1 MLGKFWRAIKR
12 PSLTRRLMLS
22 QLALMVIIW
31 SIMVYLI
38 IRDIAYTDKWYQ
50 PRLLNNRATMILS
63 VVEGL
68 RDRPIEL
75 HEALTRID
83 EFQRN
88 EHREEDTT
96 GLRMTLMVWKGAE
109 LVYVTPGERRRVQ
122 TSEPFIIERSIQ
134 DGQRF
139 RTYWQPSAR
148 SDARVALLMPADA
161 EAVFIALWSRGF
173 LLLPI
178 VVTLPI
184 LLLPAWFSVWLALNP
199 FRRVAEE
206 VAAKGP
212 EDLAPLKY
220 KPKHRELLQ
229 MGKSVDGLLERIR
242 SGVERER
249 RFIADA
255 AHELRTPLA
264 AMRINVEALRQRP
277 HDDAD
282 EILLDGLV
290 HSGDR
295 ATRLVSQ
302 LLALMR
308 SDAAAAAASQQ
319 PLRLDELAQ
328 ERLAALGGIAR
339 QREVE
344 LELDA
349 PAAVTITGE
358 RHGLI
363 TLIDNLIENAIKYSP
378 PGSSVVM
385 SVAAPGTGGARLS
398 VGDSGPGIPPELRER
413 VFERFF
419 RAPDQTQSGSGLGL
433 AIVRAVAEAHHATVS
448 LAEPDGRTG
457 LVVTVNFGMAAAG
470 LSSPQPPPAP
480 GRESS

>member
-1 MLGKFWRAIKR
+1 MLGKFWRAITT

-22 QLALMVIIW
+22 QLALMVAIW
-31 SIMVYLI
+31 AVLVFLI
-38 IRDIAYTDKWYQ
+38 IQDIAYTDKWYQ
-50 PRLLNNRATMILS
+50 PRLMNNRATMILA
-63 VVEGL
+63 VTEAL
-68 RDRPIEL
+68 HDRPVEQ
-75 HEALTRID
+75 HTALARID

-88 EHREEDTT
+88 EHREEDST
-96 GLRMTLMVWKGAE
+96 GLKVTMLVFMGDE
-109 LVYVTPGERRRVQ
+109 LVYASPGERRRVH
-122 TSEPFIIERSIQ
+122 TTTPFVIEHSVQ
-134 DGQRF
+134 DGRRF
-139 RTYWQPSAR
+139 RTYMQS
-148 SDARVALLMPADA
+148 SVVSNARVILLLPADP

-178 VVTLPI
+178 VITLPI
-184 LLLPAWFSVWLALNP
+184 LLLPAWISVWLALNP

-212 EDLAPLKY
+212 EDLAPLTY

-229 MGKSVDGLLERIR
+229 MGKSVNGLLERIR
-242 SGVERER
+242 GGVERER

-277 HDDAD
+277 HDPSD
-282 EILLDGLV
+282 EPLLDGLV

-302 LLALMR
+302 LLSLMR
-308 SDAAAAAASQQ
+308 SDADPSTTDLQA
-319 PLRLDELAQ
+319 LRLDELAQ

-339 QREVE
+339 QRELE

-358 RHGLI
+358 RQGLI

-385 SVAAPGTGGARLS
+385 RVTGGSAGAARLT
-398 VGDSGPGIPPELRER
+398 VEDAGPGIPFELRER
-413 VFERFF
+413 VFERFY

-433 AIVRAVAEAHHATVS
+433 AIVRAVAEMHHATVS
-448 LAEPDGRTG
+448 LGEPDGHTG
-457 LVVTVNFGMAAAG
+457 LEVSVTFN
-470 LSSPQPPPAP
+470 SPQPPLVP
-480 GRESS
+480 GRGSS